1 MNKRE
6 AEGCA
11 RKNADAAQDRDVS
24 AISSSPVFA
33 AFKVFQ
39 QELDTKHDKYER
51 LVKISRDVTIESKR
65 TIFLLHRVTSV
76 PDPEDILNEA
86 DVKLDGVR
94 QKIGQIAEEL
104 RGEDIHQFHRAFTP
118 GVQEYVEAVSFQHYI
133 RHRSLISLEEINARL
148 VFMRAEKDSG
158 EAVPLGAQVLTFQV
172 TPADYLLGV
181 ADLTG
186 ELMRMCIS
194 SVGNGD
200 IDTPFK
206 LSQFLR
212 QIHDGFSYIGNTGPY
227 EVSKKLHTLRQS
239 LGKVEDACYTLRV
252 RGSEI
257 PKHMLADV
265 FSSRNTLIDPEEA
278 VV

>member
-1 MNKRE
+1 MNRRE
-6 AEGCA
+6 GEGCP
-11 RKNADAAQDRDVS
+11 RRNADAVQDRDAS
-24 AISSSPVFA
+24 ANPSSPVIA

-76 PDPEDILNEA
+76 PNAEDILNEA

-104 RGEDIHQFHRAFTP
+104 RGEDIFQFHRAITP
-118 GVQEYVEAVSFQHYI
+118 GIQEYVEAVSFLHYI
-133 RHRSLISLEEINARL
+133 RHRSLISLEEINVRL
-148 VFMRAEKDSG
+148 VFMRPEKDSA
-158 EAVPLGAQVLTFQV
+158 EAPQPGGQVLTFQV
-172 TPADYLLGV
+172 TPSDYLLGV

-200 IDTPFK
+200 IDTPFQ

-239 LGKVEDACYTLRV
+239 LGKVEDACYALRV

-265 FSSRNTLIDPEEA
+265 FSSRTSHMDPEEG